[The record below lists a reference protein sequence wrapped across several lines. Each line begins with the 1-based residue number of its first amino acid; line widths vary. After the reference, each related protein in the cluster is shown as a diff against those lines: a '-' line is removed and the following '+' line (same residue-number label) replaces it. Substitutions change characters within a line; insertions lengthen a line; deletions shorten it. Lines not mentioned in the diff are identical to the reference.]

1 MPDPLLTSILDSAGL
16 GHLAAV
22 FAAEDI
28 DSTLLWSLQDSDLR
42 ELGLTLG
49 QRRRLLQHL
58 AGHPDNP
65 RAAASAGMPEPELR
79 RLAVL
84 FCDLVGYTE
93 LTTRTDPDEMR
104 TMLTGYYAAAT
115 DAAQDFGGFVAA
127 QQGDGLVILFGY
139 PATLEGTASRA
150 IGTAHALL
158 ARIAG
163 LSLRLPDGRRLGL
176 AARVGIASGRAIVG
190 HASQAPGT
198 DLMMVGPV
206 INRAARLQAVA
217 QPGTVVVDAA
227 TRSLAAAAFA
237 FADLPDEALKGFDG
251 MVSVSQALDQPAARP
266 PGPASPAQALQ
277 SQHEAEAAALRA
289 LWQQAAAGP
298 PLLALITGDAGIG
311 KTTLLD
317 ETAAGAMAEGASVLR
332 LACTAL
338 HARDPLQPVKVALAR
353 TIGLSEGMA
362 RPALVAALR
371 QVLDPATAPE
381 VEAVAEFLGISD
393 PGPLSG
399 QPPEERR
406 ARLLAGLAHFLAG
419 AGPGRRLV
427 VVEDVHWADPTTR
440 DLLEACA
447 HRSAGQGV
455 LMLASSRDRSDPLW
469 SGQDRRAHLMLGRLD
484 LDTARRLLDRLL
496 GGVLLPD
503 RVVAEILARSDG
515 VPLMLASLA
524 RLVEGRADAVLSAGF
539 EVPAS
544 IYESIARQLESVP
557 GGRSLAA
564 ALSVLDQPSDPGLLA
579 RVLGMPP
586 AGLQGAIAVLV
597 ASGICVMEDDGGP
610 RLRFSHNLYR
620 AVTYERLV
628 KSTREALHRAVFA
641 ALDQDDGAEPG
652 LLAHHAFEGGDSA
665 RAVPL
670 ALAAADAATRRSAL
684 IEAGQFVQ
692 QALTALDR
700 VDASPHHERLRL
712 KALVAQASLIRARKG
727 IAAPELGVLGRQ
739 IESLARAQGETLSEL
754 IALNGLYAHALVGA
768 DYAQAQSWALRL
780 RDAAETAQNQTF
792 RMIATRALGV
802 VAFHGAEF
810 EKAAQMLREALAA
823 YDESRHLALA
833 YSHGYDH
840 AEVSAAFLSLTLWVS
855 GDLKGADE
863 IGRFSVD
870 HSRRIGHMHSLAQAL
885 THQALLHA
893 LAGNAAAARDCA
905 QEGMA
910 ISARYGLAAMQAI
923 NDLLGHLAGLMLR
936 AGPPTAADLD
946 TLAARNAAFRAVV
959 PDVYQP
965 AIGVLLAG
973 LYLQGGDAGRAD
985 QALQVAATWQDRTGD
1000 RFVRAEILRLRARLI
1015 ALQGDEAAAQDAL
1028 LAALDAAR
1036 SMGAWT
1042 FALRI
1047 ACDLVEA
1054 GGTAASLHCLLSAR
1068 DRLIAG
1074 DAGGKDLARCDG
1086 LLALAEGA

>member
-1 MPDPLLTSILDSAGL
+1 MPDLLLKSILQSAGL
-16 GHLAAV
+16 GHLVGV

-28 DSTLLWSLQDSDLR
+28 DGTLLWSLQDSDLR

-49 QRRRLLQHL
+49 QRRKLLQHL
-58 AGHPDNP
+58 AGHPANP
-65 RAAASAGMPEPELR
+65 RAPAAAGMPEPELR

-93 LTTRTDPDEMR
+93 LTARTDPDEMR
-104 TMLTGYYAAAT
+104 TLLTGYYAAAAA
-115 DAAQDFGGFVAA
+115 AAQEFGGFVAA

-139 PATLEGTASRA
+139 PITLEGTASRA

-163 LSLRLPDGRRLGL
+163 LSLQLPDGQRLGL
-176 AARVGIASGRAIVG
+176 SARIGIASGRAIVG
-190 HASQAPGT
+190 HADQAPGT
-198 DLMMVGPV
+198 DVMMVGPV
-206 INRAARLQAVA
+206 INRAARLQSVA
-217 QPGTVVVDAA
+217 RPGTVVVDAT

-251 MVSVSQALDQPAARP
+251 LVSVSQALDLPAGRP
-266 PGPASPAQALQ
+266 SAAGPAQTLQ
-277 SQHEAEAAALRA
+277 SQHEAEAAGLRS
-289 LWQQAAAGP
+289 LWQRAAAGP

-317 ETAAGAMAEGASVLR
+317 ETAAAVMAEGASVLR

-338 HARDPLQPVKVALAR
+338 HVRDPLQPVKVALAR
-353 TIGLSEGMA
+353 TIGLSDGIG
-362 RPALVAALR
+362 RPALLAAL
-371 QVLDPATAPE
+371 QPILGSATGPE

-393 PGPLSG
+393 PGPAARQS
-399 QPPEERR
+399 PEERR
-406 ARLLAGLAHFLAG
+406 ARLLAGLVHFLAG
-419 AGPGRRLV
+419 PGPGRRLV
-427 VVEDVHWADPTTR
+427 VIEDVHWADPTTR
-440 DLLEACA
+440 DLLETCA
-447 HRSAGQGV
+447 RRPSGHGV
-455 LMLASSRDRSDPLW
+455 LMLASSRDQSDPLW
-469 SGQDRRAHLMLGRLD
+469 SGQDRRVHVPLGRLD
-484 LDTARRLLDRLL
+484 LATARRLLDRLL
-496 GGVLLPD
+496 GGLMLPD
-503 RVVAEILARSDG
+503 RVVAEVLNRSDG

-524 RLVEGRADAVLSAGF
+524 RLVEGRADAVLSTGF

-557 GGRSLAA
+557 KGRGLAA
-564 ALSVLDQPSDPGLLA
+564 ALSVLDQPSDPAMLA
-579 RVLGMPP
+579 QVMGVSP
-586 AGLQGAIAVLV
+586 AGLEEAIAALV
-597 ASGICVMEDDGGP
+597 ASGICVMDDDAGP

-628 KSTREALHRAVFA
+628 KSTREHLHRAAFA
-641 ALDQDDGAEPG
+641 ALDHDDSHEPG
-652 LLAHHAFEGGDSA
+652 LLAHHAFEGGDLA

-670 ALAAADAATRRSAL
+670 ALAAADTASRRSAL

-700 VDASPHHERLRL
+700 IDASRGHDKLRL
-712 KALVAQASLIRARKG
+712 KALVAQASLIRARNG
-727 IAAPELGVLGRQ
+727 IAAPELGVLGRR
-739 IESLARAQGETLSEL
+739 IEELARAQGETLSEM
-754 IALNGLYAHALVGA
+754 IALSGLYAHALVGA
-768 DYAQAQSWALRL
+768 DYTQARSWALRL
-780 RDAAETAQNQTF
+780 RDAAEAAQNQTF
-792 RMIATRALGV
+792 QMIATRALGV
-802 VAFHGAEF
+802 VAFHNGEFGKAEDL
-810 EKAAQMLREALAA
+810 LRQALLA
-823 YDESRHLALA
+823 YDNSRHLALA

-855 GDLKGADE
+855 GDLKGAAE
-863 IGRFSVD
+863 IGEFSVE

-893 LAGNAAAARDCA
+893 LAGNAGAAQGCA
-905 QEGMA
+905 QEGMD

-923 NDLLGHLAGLMLR
+923 NDLLGHLAGLMLQP
-936 AGPPTAADLD
+936 GPPTAGDLD

-959 PDVYQP
+959 PEVYQP

-973 LYLQGGDAGRAD
+973 LYLKGNDPGRAE

-1000 RFVRAEILRLRARLI
+1000 QFVRAEILRLNARLM
-1015 ALQGDEAAAQDAL
+1015 ALRGEDAAARDAL
-1028 LAALDAAR
+1028 MAAFDAAR

-1054 GGTAASLHCLLSAR
+1054 GGSAAAHLRLQSAR

-1074 DAGGKDLARCDG
+1074 EPKGKDLARCDG
-1086 LLALAEGA
+1086 LLATGGAC